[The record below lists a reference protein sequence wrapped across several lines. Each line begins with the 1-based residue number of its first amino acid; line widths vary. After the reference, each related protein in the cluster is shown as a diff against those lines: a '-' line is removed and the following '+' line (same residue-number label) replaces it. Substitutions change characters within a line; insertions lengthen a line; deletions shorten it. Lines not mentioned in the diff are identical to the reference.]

1 MYTFDN
7 LMKDANALD
16 TMMNQLID
24 LGTKFDTLEDN
35 QCREAYSKLNDA
47 RDALIVLHMLRK
59 GKAA

>member
-7 LMKDANALD
+7 LMKDADALD

-24 LGTKFDTLEDN
+24 LGTEVDTLEDN

-47 RDALIVLHMLRK
+47 KDALLVLWMLRR

>member
-24 LGTKFDTLEDN
+24 LGTEFDTLEDDM
-35 QCREAYSKLNDA
+35 CREAYRSLNDA
-47 RDALIVLHMLRK
+47 KDALVALHMLRK

>member
-16 TMMNQLID
+16 IMMNQLID
-24 LGTKFDTLEDN
+24 LGTEFDTLEDN

-47 RDALIVLHMLRK
+47 RDALMALHMLRK